1 MSKKW
6 YVVQAYSGFEKNVQ
20 KALKD
25 RIEREGDGCI
35 FWENISTNK
44 RGCGYQKWAAHSK

>member
-20 KALKD
+20 KAL
-25 RIEREGDGCI
+25 IERISREGMV
-35 FWENISTNK
+35 E
-44 RGCGYQKWAAHSK
+44 

>member
-25 RIEREGDGCI
+25 RIEREGMGA
-35 FWENISTNK
+35 NR